1 MADFTQAVVTNAGAA
16 AEATA
21 ITNGWTILFTRV
33 QVGKGTT
40 LGSTDPKTL
49 TALLSPVVL
58 VAPDPNAPSANLIGI
73 NNLVT
78 YQVSIRFEV
87 NSAWVTTQFQL
98 AEAGLFARLNNGAEF
113 LYAYA
118 YAGTNGDIITASG
131 SGSPVDN
138 QYTFLIPY
146 SNAPTIAVTL
156 GVFPQVNLH
165 AVNHLDNGID
175 PLPVATSSRTGSVPR
190 GSGSGTNVL
199 CDTSPVTFIP
209 YTPLITVDTTL
220 FVALGNPNT
229 APNFSSIQ
237 NALNYLGGFSIASG
251 ARVTINVA
259 AGLYTSSSAI
269 SISHVNASQ
278 ILITGPQNAAVS
290 FTGIGTIT
298 GSAGNWNVQLLGVS
312 DISRIDNVLSR
323 LLIFSTSGMASLAN
337 TLLCGF
343 FNVVSISG
351 STVTIF
357 VPYKGAAWP
366 SFTGFTG
373 GSAVPIT
380 AILQGPATNNVVNC
394 DTHGIGMFEYIGIIP
409 PAAGMPSNIQ
419 ITGFNS
425 AGPCNL
431 TLVGVKNLQNNTTVC
446 AGFSLSNTA
455 TLKLCASSGN
465 NNGFVCLGSV
475 NLYFCAGTHNT
486 SFGLWVEGGGSAV
499 AVPIDGPNNCFM
511 SGNNAHGIIDNDG
524 SYLSAVS
531 SWINNVL
538 AHSIIYSAYNTNS
551 GMAVASG
558 SRTASS
564 STSDGMNSQ
573 FNGAN
578 DVTVSGFGINNMTIF
593 GSRIFS
599 QTAGVLTAAGIING

>member
-58 VAPDPNAPSANLIGI
+58 VSPDPNAPNANLIGI

-175 PLPVATSSRTGSVPR
+175 PLPVATSSRTGSVPK

-220 FVALGNPNT
+220 FVAIGNPNIS
-229 APNFSSIQ
+229 PNFSSIQ

-251 ARVTINVA
+251 TKVTINVA
-259 AGLYTSSSAI
+259 AGIYTSATAI
-269 SISHVNASQ
+269 NISHVNASQ
-278 ILITGPQNAAVS
+278 ILITGPQNATAT
-290 FTGIGTIT
+290 FTGIGTVT
-298 GSAGNWNVQLLGVS
+298 GSANNWNVQLLGVS
-312 DISRIDNVLSR
+312 NTANIDPANCR
-323 LLIFSTSGMASLAN
+323 LLIYNTSVVASLAN
-337 TLLCGF
+337 ALLCGF

-351 STVTIF
+351 STVTIL
-357 VPYKGAAWP
+357 VPYKGSAWP
-366 SFTGFTG
+366 SLSGFTG

-380 AILQGPATNNVVNC
+380 ALLQGPSNNNVVNC
-394 DTHGIGMFEYIGIIP
+394 DTHGIGTFEYIGIIT

-419 ITGFNS
+419 IIGFNS
-425 AGPCNL
+425 SGPCNL
-431 TLVGVKNLQNNTTVC
+431 TLVGAKSLNNNTTIC
-446 AGFSLSNTA
+446 SGFAFSSSA
-455 TLKLCASSGN
+455 TLRYCASSSN
-465 NNGFVCLGSV
+465 NIGFASQGTLS
-475 NLYFCAGTHNT
+475 LYFCSGTHNT
-486 SFGLWVEGGGSAV
+486 NYGTWIESGGSV
-499 AVPIDGPNNCFM
+499 ALLPIDSAHNCFM
-511 SGNNAHGIIDNDG
+511 AGNNNDGLFVNNG
-524 SYLSAVS
+524 SYLVAVS
-531 SWINNVL
+531 LWVNNVL
-538 AHSIIYSAYNTNS
+538 SHSLVYSAYNTNS
-551 GMAVASG
+551 GILITNG
-558 SRTASS
+558 SRTAAS
-564 STSDGMNSQ
+564 STLDGMNSQ

-578 DVTVSGFGINNMTIF
+578 DVAVSGFGINNMTIF

-599 QTAGVLTAAGIING
+599 QASGVLTAAGLING